1 MSKNRNQKKKKI
13 RKKFSS
19 FEEIYDEYE
28 WGHFRIDF
36 GPIHIKPKKL
46 KVVWTQLAED
56 IITQSFGNDISAQDI
71 LVNSIL
77 HKD

>member
-28 WGHFRIDF
+28 WDHFRIDL
-36 GPIHIKPKKL
+36 GPFHINPKKL
-46 KVVWTQLAED
+46 KVIWTQLAEE
-56 IITQSFGNDISAQDI
+56 IITQSFRNDISAQDI